1 MDKRYFPVQL
11 ADGLQLLSLQGGWKT
26 IWRCFSFHLTSRH
39 TSLILKWSIVHTSPS
54 TNENWS
60 LKCSF
65 IQIVNYSHRRKVQLV
80 CVSLFLSFR
89 CSFHDYSSG
98 GKKEKSRLK
107 ERFHVACAVH
117 KILPENLIKNFR
129 LLFWQITIAA
139 GSWWKCISVNSVN
152 MFSCLG
158 FKWSSFFARQ
168 NSPPVAFVKH
178 RLWTTRL

>member
-1 MDKRYFPVQL
+1 ML
-11 ADGLQLLSLQGGWKT
+11 LQGGWKQSGAVFLST
-26 IWRCFSFHLTSRH
+26 WHLAIQAWYWNEA
-39 TSLILKWSIVHTSPS
+39 LS
-54 TNENWS
+54 TLRFQQMKIGHA

-65 IQIVNYSHRRKVQLV
+65 IQIVNYSHRRKFQLL

-89 CSFHDYSSG
+89 CSFHDSSSG
-98 GKKEKSRLK
+98 GKKEKFRGK
-107 ERFHVACAVH
+107 ERFHFACAAH

-152 MFSCLG
+152 MCSCLG
-158 FKWSSFFARQ
+158 FKWSLFFARQ
-168 NSPPVAFVKH
+168 NSSPVAFVRH